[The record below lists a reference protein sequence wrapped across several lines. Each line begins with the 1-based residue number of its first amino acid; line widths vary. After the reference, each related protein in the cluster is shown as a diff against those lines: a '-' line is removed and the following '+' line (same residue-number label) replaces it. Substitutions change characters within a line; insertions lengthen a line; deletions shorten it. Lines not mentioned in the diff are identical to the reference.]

1 MRIKYAQ
8 HHNYGAQKESEEL
21 RMTRIKADRLE
32 ELMNDYRLMRP
43 VFYEPSKDSKDELS
57 DDPEAILS
65 GHFSTTP
72 FRYERY
78 HYPAKY
84 DKEKD
89 ICRYPSGELWGKISN
104 RFLANAIDAKSEN
117 TVRTILK
124 TNEVAEDKLNKI
136 CSVLHVSSDYLQG
149 INDVNVTTFESYIS
163 DKYINL
169 RLYPDEH
176 VSLDFEAYIDG
187 CSEAKKQNRIDKDGI
202 FITSDKGDADPLSF
216 YALLPR
222 KPDPSWRTHRHP
234 FGVSP
239 EDILTSFTDFLDAY
253 LHSYNFTFKYPFKSV
268 PSQLLEHSDS
278 ILREMTERLEGKPL
292 PLVDA
297 INLIDSDIQ
306 SGNFVK
312 MSEYIK
318 HHPESLEHAKKMVRD
333 HTWDRIFE
341 EAMKGRSDN
350 GKL

>member
-1 MRIKYAQ
+1 
-8 HHNYGAQKESEEL
+8 
-21 RMTRIKADRLE
+21 MTRIKADRLE

-43 VFYEPSKDSKDELS
+43 IFYEPPKDSKDELS
-57 DDPEAILS
+57 DDADAILS
-65 GHFSTTP
+65 GTFSTTP

-89 ICRYPSGELWGKISN
+89 ICLYPSGELWGKISN

-176 VSLDFEAYIDG
+176 VCLDFQTYIDG

-202 FITSDKGDADPLSF
+202 IITSDKGSADSLSF
-216 YALLPR
+216 LALLPG
-222 KPDPSWRTHRHP
+222 KPDPSWRKHRDL
-234 FGVSP
+234 FTWVRP
-239 EDILTSFTDFLDAY
+239 EDILASFTDFLDAY
-253 LHSYNFTFKYPFKSV
+253 LHSYDFTFIHPFKSV

-278 ILREMTERLEGKPL
+278 ILHEMTERLEGPL

-341 EAMKGRSDN
+341 EAMKGGSDN